1 MRRTGLCPVGGFT
14 FIELMVT
21 LAIMA
26 VLAMMAIP
34 MAQVALQR
42 QQEHEL
48 RNALMEIREALD
60 AYKRAADLGRVA
72 LKPGESGY
80 PKSLEELEQGVPD
93 QKSAQKQKLFFLRRL
108 PRDPFATD
116 AQLSAAATWGKR
128 NSRSPPDEPEE
139 GEDVFDVYSLSSR
152 VGLNGVPYKK
162 W

>member
-1 MRRTGLCPVGGFT
+1 
-14 FIELMVT
+14 MVT

-34 MAQVALQR
+34 TAQVALQR

-48 RNALMEIREALD
+48 RSALIEIREALD
-60 AYKRAADLGRVA
+60 AYKRAADSGRIT
-72 LKPGESGY
+72 LKPGDSGY

-93 QKSAQKQKLFFLRRL
+93 QKSAQKQKLYFLRRL
-108 PRDPFATD
+108 PRDPFNAD
-116 AQLSAAATWGKR
+116 SQLSAAATWGKR
-128 NSRSPPDEPEE
+128 DSHSPPDEPEE
-139 GEDVFDVYSLSSR
+139 GEDIFDVYSVSNR